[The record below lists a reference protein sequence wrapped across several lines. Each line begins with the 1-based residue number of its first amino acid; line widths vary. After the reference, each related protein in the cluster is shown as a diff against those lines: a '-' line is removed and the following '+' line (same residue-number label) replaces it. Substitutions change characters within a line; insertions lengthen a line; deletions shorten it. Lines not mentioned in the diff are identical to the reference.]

1 MTLDL
6 LHAPDLS
13 VFAPPLQRLILCG
26 GNGLPAAY
34 GPLGR
39 YDGTVFI
46 WNPMAE
52 AALPADGL
60 GADLHPLKIPACFV
74 LPLDHWRARLALVAA
89 LLVIRHNQRNRPAT
103 DPLLISASVDVVHDH
118 WEQGSVVALTRFA
131 HRGPLPS
138 SYAWKWSAATGR
150 CWEEAVAL
158 PTLPAHLAQHDAY
171 VATLLA
177 LFDVPEIRAQM
188 EAL

>member
-1 MTLDL
+1 MTNTLDL

-26 GNGLPAAY
+26 GGGLPAAY
-34 GPLGR
+34 GPLVR

-60 GADLHPLKIPACFV
+60 GADLHPLKIPACFA
-74 LPLDHWRARLALVAA
+74 LPLDHWRPRLALVAA
-89 LLVIRHNQRNRPAT
+89 VILLPRHRYLAAHIEADQQFV
-103 DPLLISASVDVVHDH
+103 S
-118 WEQGSVVALTRFA
+118 LTRVR
-131 HRGPLPS
+131 HTDHNRGLGMGD
-138 SYAWKWSAATGR
+138 WTWSAQTGST
-150 CWEEAVAL
+150 ENAETPL
-158 PTLPAHLAQHDAY
+158 PTLPAHLARHDSH

-177 LFDVPEIRAQM
+177 LMDVPEIRARV